1 MAMTRAEWEEL
12 VAEWRVSGQ
21 SARQFAKAHGIADTA
36 LRYWANR
43 AGDDEQ
49 GGRGGGAKGRGAARP
64 RKLTSSAPAVAPM
77 LAQVVR
83 PGETPTGADG
93 RVTLTVGKATI
104 AVEPGF
110 DEGHLRAVV
119 RALSEVG

>member
-12 VAEWRVSGQ
+12 VEEWRVSGQ
-21 SARQFAKAHGIADTA
+21 SARQFAKAHGLADTA

-43 AGDDEQ
+43 LGDDEHP
-49 GGRGGGAKGRGAARP
+49 GREGGARARGAVRP
-64 RKLTSSAPAVAPM
+64 RRLASAAPAAPP

-83 PGETPTGADG
+83 PGETPTGAHG

>member
-12 VAEWRVSGQ
+12 VEEWRVSGQ

-43 AGDDEQ
+43 LGDDEQ
-49 GGRGGGAKGRGAARP
+49 PGREGGAKRRGAARP
-64 RKLTSSAPAVAPM
+64 RRLTSAGPAAPT

-83 PGETPTGADG
+83 PGETPTETHG
-93 RVTLTVGKATI
+93 RVTLTVGKAKI
-104 AVEPGF
+104 VVEAGF

-119 RALSEVG
+119 RALNEVG

>member
-12 VAEWRVSGQ
+12 VEEWRVSGQ
-21 SARQFAKAHGIADTA
+21 SARQFAKAHGIVDTA

-43 AGDDEQ
+43 LGDDDPH
-49 GGRGGGAKGRGAARP
+49 GRDGGAKARGAARP
-64 RKLTSSAPAVAPM
+64 RKLGSTAPAVTPT

-83 PGETPTGADG
+83 PGEMPTEAPG

-110 DEGHLRAVV
+110 DEPHLRAVV